1 MVDDLLAFVR
11 ENPGFSIFATTIY
24 SAGFVVVIQ
33 LAYLNFRAWQAKKRR
48 SDRK

>member
-1 MVDDLLAFVR
+1 MFETFLEFVR

>member
-1 MVDDLLAFVR
+1 MVEGLLTYVR
-11 ENPGFSIFATTIY
+11 ENPGFSIFATATY

>member
-1 MVDDLLAFVR
+1 MLEPLWPFVR
-11 ENPGFSIFATTIY
+11 ENPVFSIFATAIY

-48 SDRK
+48 RDSQ